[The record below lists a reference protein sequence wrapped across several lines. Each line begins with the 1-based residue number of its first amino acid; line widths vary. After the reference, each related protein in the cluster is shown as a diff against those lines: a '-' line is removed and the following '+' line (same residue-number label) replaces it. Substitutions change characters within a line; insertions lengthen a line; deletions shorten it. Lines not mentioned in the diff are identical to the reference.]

1 MMKSLLLPLGA
12 IMLYLCLWHPVGA
25 QEPQSSA
32 QSSPQSSS
40 DLTSLLIDIGQHAPS
55 RSSASAPSVST
66 APVAAVTQEY
76 NNFRLT
82 QERNKF
88 MSIVSVI
95 CAALFALG
103 MILFVL
109 VRRPQTSPTDIVHGS
124 GLVLVVFA
132 TVLVVTMAETEQQ
145 LTAAIGIL
153 GAIVGYLFGAT
164 SRTTLGTRPAA
175 EQPAPSNV
183 PTSTPTPAQPS
194 AASTAPVR

>member
-1 MMKSLLLPLGA
+1 MMKTLLLTLGV
-12 IMLYLCLWHPVGA
+12 IMLCLCVWHAVGA
-25 QEPQSSA
+25 QET

-55 RSSASAPSVST
+55 PSSALASSVSA
-66 APVAAVTQEY
+66 APALAVTQEY

-88 MSIVSVI
+88 MAIVSVI

-164 SRTTLGTRPAA
+164 SRTTVGARPAV
-175 EQPAPSNV
+175 EQPVSSAAPII
-183 PTSTPTPAQPS
+183 TPPPSQPS
-194 AASTAPVR
+194 EASPAATR

>member
-1 MMKSLLLPLGA
+1 MMKTWLLTVGA
-12 IMLYLCLWHPVGA
+12 IMLCLCVCYPVGA
-25 QEPQSSA
+25 QETPSSP
-32 QSSPQSSS
+32 QSSPQSGS
-40 DLTSLLIDIGQHAPS
+40 DLPSLLIDIGQHAPPP
-55 RSSASAPSVST
+55 SSTSAPSTST
-66 APVAAVTQEY
+66 APAPAVLQDY

-82 QERNKF
+82 QERSKLTA
-88 MSIVSVI
+88 IVCVI
-95 CAALFALG
+95 LAALLALG

-164 SRTTLGTRPAA
+164 ARTTVGARPAA
-175 EQPAPSNV
+175 EQPAPSAA
-183 PTSTPTPAQPS
+183 PILTQPPSQPS
-194 AASTAPVR
+194 EASTAPTR